1 MNMPPDRVTKPS
13 LAPRKSS
20 TPPWLQRIFVGATLL
35 AIGNWAASQYSKNLT
50 NKSVFDYKS
59 TVRGQVSEQYG
70 STLTEPWS
78 QVSDLVLVQVN
89 GNEKQYL

>member
-1 MNMPPDRVTKPS
+1 MPPEKVTKPS

-20 TPPWLQRIFVGATLL
+20 TPQWLQRIFVGATLL
-35 AIGNWAASQYSKNLT
+35 AVGNWAMSHYSNNL
-50 NKSVFDYKS
+50 VKS
-59 TVRGQVSEQYG
+59 TVRGQASEQDS

-89 GNEKQYL
+89 GNQEQYL